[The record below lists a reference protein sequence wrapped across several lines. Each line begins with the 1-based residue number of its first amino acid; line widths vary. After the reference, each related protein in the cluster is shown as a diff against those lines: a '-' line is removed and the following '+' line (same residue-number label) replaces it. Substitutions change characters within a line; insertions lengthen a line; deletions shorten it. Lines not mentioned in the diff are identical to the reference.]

1 MLNHLNPKRH
11 FSLKIMLPVLLLL
24 LVGVSVLVFFAIE
37 TQNNMLLKQEEARL
51 QSQVDAFTYQTNMQ
65 SETALALATTIVYE
79 PEVLKLFESK
89 DREGL
94 FNYLKPLYSDL
105 NKQFNVEQAQFHL
118 APATSFL
125 RMNKPEKF
133 GDDLSS
139 LRPMILEVN
148 SEKKSFA
155 GFEYG
160 VTGFGIRG
168 ITPVRKDGVD
178 LGSFEIGISFNKA
191 LLEKIKNSSSGEYSL
206 LMPNPEKKGE
216 FLVYA
221 ATLENPLSV
230 SDSIRQQVLKD
241 GLEVITRISDENG
254 IQYAVITAPILDYS
268 GNIVSLVE
276 IAQTRTETLA
286 ALSANQKT
294 MIFIGFGILIIIA
307 ALMIFVINRFTRPL
321 KRMQKVAYEIAN
333 RDLAE
338 LIKTTQMVADGDL
351 SAQMEIE
358 SKIIEISSEDEIGEL
373 QKSFN
378 SIIESLHQTGSHFAD
393 MTEKLRQLIG
403 QVTLQAETVAAAS
416 EELIA
421 NTRDSDNATSKMQE
435 TIQTLVVDIT
445 RQNEAIAGTVESV
458 SQMAHAVS
466 DVAHGAEDQA
476 VSVNQATDATS
487 QMMQLINEITEMAQS
502 GDSLGVQAGK
512 IAKNG
517 ANSVE
522 ASLAAM
528 QRIHTQVNSSSEKVK
543 VMGERSSQIGI
554 IVQTIEDIASQTNLL
569 ALNAAIEAAR
579 AGEYGKGF
587 AVVADE
593 VKKLAEKSTASTKEI
608 INLVKDIQISANE
621 AVDAMIVSG
630 DEVEKGVERSH
641 ESASALHEILT
652 AVNQVT
658 DQVKEISI
666 SAGRMT
672 SAASIVNTSMESVSA
687 VVEENSAT
695 TIQMS
700 ADAEKVTAAMQ
711 EFVILS
717 EGTRLNIHNIDRVTL
732 QLREQSET
740 VMQAAQSLAELA
752 QILGKQ
758 VTHFKLYS

>member
-1 MLNHLNPKRH
+1 MLDNLNPKRH
-11 FSLKIMLPVLLLL
+11 FSLKIMLPVVLLLII
-24 LVGVSVLVFFAIE
+24 GVSILVIFAIQ
-37 TQNNMLLKQEEARL
+37 TQKDMLLKQEEAHL
-51 QSQVDAFTYQTNMQ
+51 KSQVDAFNYQTSMQ
-65 SETALALATTIVYE
+65 SETALALASTITYM
-79 PEVLKLFESK
+79 PEVQALFAEK

-94 FNYLKPLYSDL
+94 LNYLKPLYSDL

-139 LRPMILEVN
+139 LRPMIVN
-148 SEKKSFA
+148 VNKDKKALA

-168 ITPVRKDGVD
+168 IVPVRKMGEE

-191 LLEKIKNSSSGEYSL
+191 LLEKIKSSSTEEYSL
-206 LMPNPEKKGE
+206 LMPDPEKPDE
-216 FLVYA
+216 FKAYA
-221 ATLENPLSV
+221 TTLEGPLLV
-230 SDSIRQQVLKD
+230 PNTNRLQVLKD
-241 GLEVITRISDENG
+241 GKELISRVTAENG
-254 IQYAVITAPILDYS
+254 TQYAVITAPILDYS
-268 GNIVSLVE
+268 GNTVSLIE
-276 IAQTRTETLA
+276 IAKPRTEILA
-286 ALSANQKT
+286 ALSTNQTT
-294 MIFIGFGILIIIA
+294 MILIGIGILLVIA
-307 ALMIFVINRFTRPL
+307 ALMMIVINRLTRPL
-321 KRMQKVAYEIAN
+321 KRMQRVANEIAK

-338 LIKTTQMVADGDL
+338 LTSTAQMVADGDL
-351 SAQMEIE
+351 SAHLEIE
-358 SKIIEISSEDEIGEL
+358 SQVIEITSEDEIGVLEE
-373 QKSFN
+373 SFN
-378 SIIESLHQTGSHFAD
+378 RIIESLHQTGSHFAD
-393 MTEKLRQLIG
+393 MTEKLRELIG
-403 QVTLQAETVAAAS
+403 QVTQQAENVAAAS

-421 NTRDSDNATSKMQE
+421 NTRDSDQATSKMQE
-435 TIQTLVVDIT
+435 TIQNLVVDIT
-445 RQNEAIAGTVESV
+445 RQNEAINGTVDSV
-458 SQMAHAVS
+458 SQMAQAVS

-476 VSVNQATDATS
+476 VSVNRATDATS

-502 GDSLGVQAGK
+502 GDSLGVQAGM

-517 ANSVE
+517 AESVE
-522 ASLAAM
+522 ASLTAM
-528 QRIHTQVNSSSEKVK
+528 QRIHSQVNSSSEKVK
-543 VMGERSSQIGI
+543 VMGERSSQIGTI
-554 IVQTIEDIASQTNLL
+554 IQTIEEIASQTNLL

-608 INLVKDIQISANE
+608 SDLVKDIQISAGE

-630 DEVEKGVERSH
+630 EEVEKGVERSH

-658 DQVKEISI
+658 EQVKDISL

-672 SAASIVNTSMESVSA
+672 SAASIVNASMESVSA

-695 TIQMS
+695 TTQMS
-700 ADAEKVTAAMQ
+700 SDAEKVSKAMK
-711 EFVILS
+711 VSSNLS
-717 EGTRLNIHNIDRVTL
+717 LETRTNMHTIDQVTV
-732 QLREQSET
+732 QLREQSKT

-758 VTHFKLYS
+758 VTKFKLQA